1 MLYAK
6 AGAAGQDIR
15 GSVRIMGNVA
25 AETLFQLAIAMR
37 AAYPHRSSY
46 DRGSPLTVD
55 LAVAYGERLL
65 RAARRDAH
73 TVTTGPVWQPGRES

>member
-1 MLYAK
+1 MSH
-6 AGAAGQDIR
+6 I
-15 GSVRIMGNVA
+15 A

-46 DRGSPLTVD
+46 DRGSALTID

-65 RAARRDAH
+65 RATRQDTPA
-73 TVTTGPVWQPGRES
+73 VMTGPIWQPGRES

>member
-1 MLYAK
+1 MSH
-6 AGAAGQDIR
+6 I
-15 GSVRIMGNVA
+15 A

-46 DRGSPLTVD
+46 DRGSALTID

-65 RAARRDAH
+65 R
-73 TVTTGPVWQPGRES
+73 VTRQVAPTLATGPAWQPGRES

>member
-1 MLYAK
+1 MSH
-6 AGAAGQDIR
+6 I
-15 GSVRIMGNVA
+15 A

-46 DRGSPLTVD
+46 DRGSALTID

-65 RAARRDAH
+65 RATRQDAP
-73 TVTTGPVWQPGRES
+73 TPRGRSAWQPRRES

>member
-1 MLYAK
+1 MSH
-6 AGAAGQDIR
+6 I
-15 GSVRIMGNVA
+15 A

-46 DRGSPLTVD
+46 DRGSALTVD

-65 RAARRDAH
+65 RAARRDPH
-73 TVTTGPVWQPGRES
+73 TVTTGPVWQPGCEF

>member
-1 MLYAK
+1 MSH
-6 AGAAGQDIR
+6 I
-15 GSVRIMGNVA
+15 A

-55 LAVAYGERLL
+55 LAVAYGEALL
-65 RAARRDAH
+65 RSMRRDAAA
-73 TVTTGPVWQPGRES
+73 VGTGPAWQPGRQS

>member
-1 MLYAK
+1 MSH
-6 AGAAGQDIR
+6 I
-15 GSVRIMGNVA
+15 A

-46 DRGSPLTVD
+46 DRGSALTID

-65 RAARRDAH
+65 R
-73 TVTTGPVWQPGRES
+73 VTRQGAPTLATGLAWQPGRES

>member
-1 MLYAK
+1 MNH
-6 AGAAGQDIR
+6 I
-15 GSVRIMGNVA
+15 A

-46 DRGSPLTVD
+46 DRGTTLTVD

-65 RAARRDAH
+65 RAARRDA
-73 TVTTGPVWQPGRES
+73 VATGPVRQPGRES